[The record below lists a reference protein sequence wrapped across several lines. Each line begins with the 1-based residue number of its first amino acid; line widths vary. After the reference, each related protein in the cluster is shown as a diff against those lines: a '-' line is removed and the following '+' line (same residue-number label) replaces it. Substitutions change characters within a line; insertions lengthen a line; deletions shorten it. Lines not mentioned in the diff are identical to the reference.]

1 MRTRRTKQEIEREQR
16 EAITAAQSEY
26 FGGIT
31 KGEAI
36 EVFKVLSVLAQVPG
50 AKPPEPLTGHDVIW
64 SSTLRVG
71 DSVDKQVFS
80 VQVTYKG
87 VMFFLS
93 ADGDRGLQLPDSSF
107 IPLENWDYQAARVA
121 GRVTGESYG
130 GYI

>member
-1 MRTRRTKQEIEREQR
+1 MPRRRGKFEIERER
-16 EAITAAQSEY
+16 DEAIAAATREY

-36 EVFKVLSVLAQVPG
+36 EVFKVLSILAQFPG
-50 AKPPEPLTGHDVIW
+50 ANPPEPLTGHEVIW

-71 DSVDKQVFS
+71 DSIAKQVFS

-93 ADGDRGLQLPDSSF
+93 ANGDRGLQLPDSSF
-107 IPLENWDYQAARVA
+107 IPLENWDYQAARVTA
-121 GRVTGESYG
+121 RVTGGNYG
-130 GYI
+130 G